1 VGDANTPSLTW
12 YRRTRVATNY
22 SFPAT
27 AAAAAAAAAGDGG
40 DGDGDGAD
48 ADAVDKMSC
57 KDAVITQQQ
66 QQRRDH
72 VTSAA
77 SLAAGQPINDVG
89 GRARRSTT
97 CCSLNTGFAV
107 TARVCLCRSLSLS
120 LSLRLDV
127 SVPVR
132 LPTCLP
138 FTRQLQV
145 AGNYINRSPLNLK
158 VRETFI

>member
-1 VGDANTPSLTW
+1 MGAANTPSLTW

-27 AAAAAAAAAGDGG
+27 AAAAAAGDGG
-40 DGDGDGAD
+40 DGGGDGDGAGAD
-48 ADAVDKMSC
+48 VDAVDKMSC

-66 QQRRDH
+66 RRDH

-77 SLAAGQPINDVG
+77 SLASGQPINDGG

-97 CCSLNTGFAV
+97 CCSLNTDFAV
-107 TARVCLCRSLSLS
+107 TARLCLCRSLSLS
-120 LSLRLDV
+120 VRLDV

-132 LPTCLP
+132 LPTCLS

-145 AGNYINRSPLNLK
+145 AGYYINRSPLNWK

>member
-1 VGDANTPSLTW
+1 VGAANTPSLTW

-27 AAAAAAAAAGDGG
+27 AAAAAGDGGG
-40 DGDGDGAD
+40 DGDGAGAD
-48 ADAVDKMSC
+48 VDAVDKMSC

-66 QQRRDH
+66 QRRDH

-77 SLAAGQPINDVG
+77 SLASGQPINDVG

-120 LSLRLDV
+120 LSLSLCVRLDV

-132 LPTCLP
+132 LPTCLS

-145 AGNYINRSPLNLK
+145 AGYYINRSPLNLK

>member
-1 VGDANTPSLTW
+1 VCAANRPSLTW

-27 AAAAAAAAAGDGG
+27 AAAAAAGDGGG
-40 DGDGDGAD
+40 DGDGAGAD
-48 ADAVDKMSC
+48 VDAVDKMSC

-77 SLAAGQPINDVG
+77 SLASGQPINDG
-89 GRARRSTT
+89 AGRARRSTT

-107 TARVCLCRSLSLS
+107 TARLCLS

-145 AGNYINRSPLNLK
+145 AGNYIN
-158 VRETFI
+158 